1 MTTAIDPHTLPV
13 TSELANRLRAH
24 VLFLAAP
31 ELQGRKP
38 GTEGNR
44 KAAEYLATRFH
55 EAGLD
60 LFPSLGGYRQAL
72 DGNLGDN
79 VIGWRP
85 ASGQTGSAPWILLAA
100 HFDHLGGD
108 YLGADDN
115 ASAVAIL
122 IETARAIPPLPHHHL
137 LVAAF
142 NAEEPPYIRTPLM
155 GSQQFVDRLPREI
168 ASASRFQAVIVM
180 DLMGG
185 AHWRPLQDT
194 IFAGGAE
201 SSPGLYARLKQ
212 AASGLRTEQ
221 RGLSQGSDTS
231 ALSPQHSALHV
242 LPLGLHLIEE
252 WPLIGHV
259 SFSDYDAFR
268 NIGVPFLFLSSGR
281 TPRYHQATDLPDTLH
296 YERMAATVGWMQRLL
311 RALDEDMEPYSFERG
326 RMELADDIAT
336 LRPLAELASQED
348 SEIPGTSFLSRSR
361 MKTDEQ
367 WLRALDSGKTTADDI
382 KRLERLSLRLQ
393 CLLADLPVCFL
404 L

>member
-13 TSELANRLRAH
+13 TSELADRLRTH
-24 VLFLAAP
+24 VVFLAAP

-44 KAAEYLATRFH
+44 KAADHLAVRFH
-55 EAGLD
+55 EAGLEP
-60 LFPSLGGYRQAL
+60 LPSLGGYRQAL

-85 ASGQTGSAPWILLAA
+85 ASGQTGPAPWILLAA

-122 IETARAIPPLPHHHL
+122 METARAIPSLPHHHL

-155 GSQQFVDRLPREI
+155 GSQQFVDRLPKEI
-168 ASASRFQAVIVM
+168 SSASGFQAVIVM

-185 AHWRPLQDT
+185 AHWRPLRDT
-194 IFAGGAE
+194 IFAAGAE
-201 SSPGLYARLKQ
+201 LSSGLYRRLNESHS
-212 AASGLRTEQ
+212 SGFEVRRSKLEFQ
-221 RGLSQGSDTS
+221 TS
-231 ALSPQHSALHV
+231 NLEPRRLTV

-281 TPRYHQATDLPDTLH
+281 TPRYHQPSDLPDTLH
-296 YERMAATVGWMQRLL
+296 YERMAATVGWLQHLVRGI
-311 RALDEDMEPYSFERG
+311 DQDTEPYRFEQD
-326 RMELADDIAT
+326 RMELADEIAT
-336 LRPLAELASQED
+336 LRPLAELASREE

-367 WLRALDSGKTTADDI
+367 WLRALESGKATADDI
-382 KRLERLSLRLQ
+382 KRLERLSLRMQ
-393 CLLADLPVCFL
+393 CLLADLPICFL